1 MKIKLQDILIAS
13 GLIII
18 AFIIYAALTYVP
30 EEQVVKTPE
39 NFSFSVKEIGRA
51 GDYAYAVFAL
61 SGSANITLVGYNVS
75 APLKINVINDQEGVD
90 SLRIPELAEKIKS
103 IERYGYTIKVSDKRV
118 MTDEINVVA
127 TGAMPNYI
135 LDTIKANATKG
146 VVVYIGRKDWVIRSG
161 SIINENWYDELSVS
175 ICYNNVDVKIHASHS
190 GLNVGPDGA
199 SHQALEDIALVR
211 SLPNMIVLSP
221 CDFLQAKKA
230 TYAAVAHKGPVYIR
244 TAREKSAVFT
254 TEETPF
260 EIGKANVY
268 RDGDDVA
275 IMAHGLMVYE
285 SLLAAEKLKAE
296 GISAAVV
303 DIASIKP
310 LDRDTIIK
318 YAKKTGF
325 VFTVEE
331 HQVYGGMGSAIAEL
345 LSQNYPTKMYI
356 HGVYDSFGESGNMK
370 ELFRKYELDA
380 EGIAK
385 KIKSV
390 LK

>member
-1 MKIKLQDILIAS
+1 MIISDITKPSDFKPTREGVGIALAELGEKNKDLWVLCADVTES
-13 GLIII
+13 TRMHHFAEKFPKRFVEVGVAEQNLAGTAAGI
-18 AFIIYAALTYVP
+18 AATG
-30 EEQVVKTPE
+30 KTAVI
-39 NFSFSVKEIGRA
+39 S
-51 GDYAYAVFAL
+51 AYAVF
-61 SGSANITLVGYNVS
+61 SPGRNW
-75 APLKINVINDQEGVD
+75 DQ
-90 SLRIPELAEKIKS
+90 
-103 IERYGYTIKVSDKRV
+103 
-118 MTDEINVVA
+118 
-127 TGAMPNYI
+127 
-135 LDTIKANATKG
+135 
-146 VVVYIGRKDWVIRSG
+146 IR
-161 SIINENWYDELSVS
+161 VS

-211 SLPNMIVLSP
+211 SLPNMVVLSP
-221 CDFLQAKKA
+221 CDYLQAKKA
-230 TYAAVAHKGPVYIR
+230 TYAAIAHKGPVYIR

-296 GISAAVV
+296 GISAAVI

-331 HQVYGGMGSAIAEL
+331 HQVYGGMGSAVAEL

-356 HGVYDSFGESGNMK
+356 HGVYDTFGESGSMK

-380 EGIAK
+380 DGIAK